1 VKHFKRSALLLAV
14 IVVAVF
20 ISSCNDDKDDNPV
33 SSSGDELVGTWVLT
47 KIIIPS
53 YGNAEM
59 TPEQA
64 GITATFIL
72 RTDRTFTVTTTDSTG
87 TEVETGTWSAANG
100 KVSLKGDT
108 ETVEMPYTLTGNKL
122 TVETVYTFEPFGE
135 VNVKLELTKQ

>member
-1 VKHFKRSALLLAV
+1 MNSLRQSTLLLVLIALAV
-14 IVVAVF
+14 LA
-20 ISSCNDDKDDNPV
+20 SSCKKDDDPV
-33 SSSGDELVGTWVLT
+33 SSNGDELVGIWVLT
-47 KIIIPS
+47 KIIVPA

-64 GITATFIL
+64 GISATFIL
-72 RTDRTFTVTTTDSTG
+72 RSDRTFSVTTADSSG
-87 TEVETGTWSAANG
+87 TSVETGTWSAANG

-108 ETVEMPYTLTGNKL
+108 ETIEMPYTLSGNKL